1 MEQRLILMALI
12 LKLNRVALRTSA
24 TFSSLIPHH
33 ASSIGVFSKSLAI
46 DSRMIFQAE
55 MHEPLLA

>member
-1 MEQRLILMALI
+1 VALI
-12 LKLNRVALRTSA
+12 LKLNKVALRTST

-33 ASSIGVFSKSLAI
+33 ASSIRVFSTSLAI

-55 MHEPLLA
+55 MHELLLA